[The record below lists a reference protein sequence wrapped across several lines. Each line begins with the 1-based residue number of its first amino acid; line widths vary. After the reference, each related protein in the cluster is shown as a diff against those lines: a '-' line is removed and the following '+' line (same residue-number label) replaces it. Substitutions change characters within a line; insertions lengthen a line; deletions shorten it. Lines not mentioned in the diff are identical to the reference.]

1 MKRLGALIL
10 FCLAAGLASLFWAGP
25 GRAEVV
31 DRIVAV
37 VNDDI
42 ITMSDLDQVAKMVQ
56 PGSQTSPKSKESQA
70 LKREMLEALIDR
82 KLAKAEAKRRG
93 IVISDKEVDQA
104 LEDFKK
110 KNRFPDDA
118 TMTQALAK
126 SGMTVKELRHQLAD
140 QLQQERLVFIALG
153 AKKTEVPDSEVR
165 RFYERNLR
173 EHPSGGKQVHLQ
185 IINMPFPPQATAQQK
200 EEIQKKAEN
209 VLKDFR
215 LSGSLTGVRQKYSL
229 PVQDLGFINQ
239 ADLNSQLVG
248 LLEKLRP
255 GEVAPI
261 QNPQGF
267 QLVVLV
273 GRRSGKPPSF
283 EEVAP
288 EIRRI
293 LAAQATQKQ
302 FVEWIKT
309 LRGKAH
315 IKIML

>member
-10 FCLAAGLASLFWAGP
+10 VCLVAGPASLFGAGP
-25 GRAEVV
+25 GHAEVV

-42 ITMSDLDQVAKMVQ
+42 ITMSELEQVSKMVQ
-56 PGSQTSPKSKESQA
+56 PGSQTNPRSKESQA

-93 IVISDKEVDQA
+93 LEISEKELDKA
-104 LEDFKK
+104 MEDFKK

-118 TMTQALAK
+118 ALNQALAK
-126 SGMTVKELRHQLAD
+126 SGMTIKELRQQMAD
-140 QLQQERLVFIALG
+140 QIQQERLVFIALG
-153 AKKTEVPDSEVR
+153 AKKVEVPEAEMR
-165 RFYERNLR
+165 RFYEANFRQ
-173 EHPSGGKQVHLQ
+173 GGGNQVHLQ
-185 IINMPFPPQATAQQK
+185 IINMPFPQGATAGQK
-200 EEIQKKAEN
+200 EEIQKKAET

-215 LSGSLTGVRQKYSL
+215 LSGSLAEVQRKHSL
-229 PVQDLGFINQ
+229 PIQDLGFINQ
-239 ADLNSQLVG
+239 ADLDPKLG
-248 LLEKLRP
+248 ELIGKLRP

-261 QNPQGF
+261 HNPKGF

-283 EEVAP
+283 EEAAP
-288 EIRRI
+288 EIRNI
-293 LAAQATQKQ
+293 LSSQTTQKQ
-302 FVEWIKT
+302 FGEWVKT
-309 LRGKAH
+309 LREKAH